1 MEKII
6 ETNNLNKKFGGVSA
20 LSNVNFQVERNEIR
34 CVIGP
39 NGAGKSTLF
48 KALFGLIKLDS
59 GVVNVKG
66 KEISNFEP
74 SARVQLGLG
83 MTFQTIRAYNN
94 LSVREN
100 IEIASGFSIGNY
112 SGEKSE
118 LLKELIELF
127 DFSTNSN
134 FPAKNLAHH
143 HLQWLEIYSTKNSF
157 YMHNFTDVRG

>member
-6 ETNNLNKKFGGVSA
+6 ETNNLNKRFGGVSA
-20 LSNVNFQVERNEIR
+20 LSNVNFQVEKNEIR

-74 SARVQLGLG
+74 SARAVSY
-83 MTFQTIRAYNN
+83 T
-94 LSVREN
+94 
-100 IEIASGFSIGNY
+100 
-112 SGEKSE
+112 
-118 LLKELIELF
+118 
-127 DFSTNSN
+127 
-134 FPAKNLAHH
+134 
-143 HLQWLEIYSTKNSF
+143 HLTLPT
-157 YMHNFTDVRG
+157 T